1 MGRPG
6 TAGLLRFLKEAR
18 AEPPLSRFIP
28 WSSLV
33 SSHDVLTRAGDWM
46 RIWRLG
52 GVAFECADENWIR
65 ERHEAK
71 ASLLRNLGGGQF
83 AVWEHRVHRRM
94 VDALTPPKAGF
105 AAALDRAY
113 TARLAEK
120 PFMSNELY
128 LTIVYRP
135 NAGLAKLRRTAHTIA
150 DVARAHREARTAMEE
165 RTALVERTL
174 REFEPE
180 LLGTRVRNGIEY
192 SEVAEFLFF
201 IVNGFW
207 QPVRPPR
214 GPLYRILPAARPF
227 FAGDKFELRLAG
239 ERRYAAFLDIKEYP
253 EEVEP
258 GSLDPLMYEEA
269 EFLETMS
276 YSILPRRQ
284 ALTALKVQRNQLVT
298 SQDVVASQIAA
309 MDEAMNDVGDGKIG
323 MGEYHYS
330 LMVFGET
337 PEDAGKRGARAAGA
351 LAEHSAVEMVPVDL
365 VADAAWMA
373 QWPGNWK
380 WRPREAKISSRA
392 HAALAAGHNFA
403 RGKRDGN
410 PWGEA
415 VAILRTPSGQPFY
428 FNFHVSSDKDDD
440 FDRKC
445 AGNTMIFGTTGTG
458 KTTLELFLVALTQK
472 FDPAP
477 RLVVFDVDRSCE
489 IAVRALGGRYLSLE
503 TGRPTGFNPLQRDM
517 SRARLPFIEAWI
529 RKLLESPAV
538 PLKPSDERAVSEAV
552 QAVASMPWPLRRLST
567 VRQNLPN
574 SGDSSLYER
583 LGRWCRGGALGWVFD
598 EAVDRMGEI
607 GALHIVGVDYT
618 DLLKIEEIRTPMMM
632 CLMDLMESMVDGRRL
647 IYVISEFWKAL
658 GDPFFASFARD
669 KQKTIRKQNGL
680 GIFDTQSPSDVLKH
694 ANGRTLV
701 EQSVTKICLANP
713 DAQFDEYVE
722 GFGLTAAE
730 YEIVKSLQPTSR
742 RFLVKQGSR
751 SAVCELDLHGMDG
764 VITVLS
770 GSTENVVLLDRI
782 REQVGDDVMDWF
794 PLLMKAVRERSADRR
809 VRSGGG
815 RPA

>member
-1 MGRPG
+1 MEDVFP
-6 TAGLLRFLKEAR
+6 RFLDQAR
-18 AEPPLSRFIP
+18 AEPALSRFIP

-33 SSHDVLTRAGDWM
+33 TPHDVLTRSGDWM
-46 RIWRLG
+46 RIWRLA
-52 GVAFECADENWIR
+52 GVAFECADENWIA

-71 ASLLRNLGGGQF
+71 AALLRNLGGGQF

-94 VDALTPPKAGF
+94 RDALTAPKSGF

-113 TARLAEK
+113 KARLLDK
-120 PFMSNELY
+120 PFLSNELY

-135 NAGLAKLRRTAHTIA
+135 FAGLATWRRTARTSA
-150 DVARAHREARTAMEE
+150 QVAQAHREARTVMEE

-174 REFEPE
+174 REFDPE
-180 LLGTRVRNGIEY
+180 LLGNRLRDGVEY

-201 IVNGFW
+201 LVNGFW
-207 QPVRPPR
+207 RPVRPPR

-227 FAGDKFELRLAG
+227 FGGDKLELHLAS
-239 ERRYAAFLDIKEYP
+239 ERRYAAFVDIKDYP

-258 GSLDPLMYEEA
+258 GSLDPLMYEDS
-269 EFLETMS
+269 EFVETMS

-284 ALTALKVQRNQLVT
+284 ALAALKVQRNQLVT
-298 SQDVVASQIAA
+298 SRDVVATQIAA
-309 MDEAMNDVGDGKIG
+309 MDEAMNDVGDGRIS

-330 LMVFGET
+330 LMVFGQT
-337 PEDAGKRGARAAGA
+337 PEDAGKQAARAAGA
-351 LAEHSAVEMVPVDL
+351 MAEQMAVEMVPVDL

-380 WRPREAKISSRA
+380 WRPREAKISSRSY
-392 HAALAAGHNFA
+392 AALAAGHNFA

-428 FNFHVSSDKDDD
+428 FNFHVSSEKSDD
-440 FDRKC
+440 FDQKA

-458 KTTLELFLVALTQK
+458 KTTLELFLLALTQK
-472 FDPAP
+472 FDPPP

-489 IAVRALGGRYLSLE
+489 IAVRALNGRYFALE
-503 TGRPTGFNPLQRDM
+503 TGRPTGFNPLQRDA
-517 SRARLPFIEAWI
+517 SRARLPFLEAWI
-529 RKLLESPAV
+529 RKLLESPAL

-552 QAVASMPWPLRRLST
+552 QAVASMPWALRRLT
-567 VRQNLPN
+567 TLQQNLPT
-574 SGDSSLYER
+574 SGENSLYER

-598 EAVDRMGEI
+598 EADDRMGDV
-607 GALHIVGVDYT
+607 ASLHIAGFDYT
-618 DLLKIEEIRTPMMM
+618 DFLKLEEIRTPMMM

-658 GDPFFASFARD
+658 SDPFFAEFARD

-680 GIFDTQSPSDVLKH
+680 GVFDTQSPSDILKH

-713 DAQFDEYVE
+713 DAQLAEYVE

-730 YEIVKSLQPTSR
+730 YEIVKSLQPASR
-742 RFLVKQGSR
+742 RFLVKQGHR
-751 SAVCELDLHGMDG
+751 SAVCELDLHGMSG
-764 VITVLS
+764 AITVLS
-770 GSTENVVLLDRI
+770 GSTENVQLLDEI
-782 REQVGDDVMDWF
+782 RAQVGDDAEAWL
-794 PLLMKAVRERSADRR
+794 PLLLRAVRDRTVDRR
-809 VRSGGG
+809 SRAGS
-815 RPA
+815 ASAA

>member
-1 MGRPG
+1 MEPARTSVFP
-6 TAGLLRFLKEAR
+6 RFLDQAR

-33 SSHDVLTRAGDWM
+33 GEHDVLTRAGDWL

-52 GVAFECADENWIR
+52 GVAFECADESWIR

-83 AVWEHRVHRRM
+83 AVWDHRIHRR
-94 VDALTPPKAGF
+94 VRDALAAPKVGF
-105 AAALDRAY
+105 PAALARTY
-113 TARLAEK
+113 EARLAER

-135 NAGLAKLRRTAHTIA
+135 SAGLAKWRKVARTAAQVT
-150 DVARAHREARTAMEE
+150 RAHREARTVMEE
-165 RTALVERTL
+165 RTALVERTM
-174 REFEPE
+174 REFDPE
-180 LLGTRVRNGIEY
+180 LLGTRLRAGVEY

-201 IVNGFW
+201 LVNGFW
-207 QPVRPPR
+207 RPIRPPR

-227 FAGDKFELRLAG
+227 FAGDKFELHLSG
-239 ERRYAAFLDIKEYP
+239 QRRYAAFIDIKEYP

-258 GSLDPLMYEEA
+258 GSLDPLMYEDS

-284 ALTALKVQRNQLVT
+284 ALAALKVQRNQLVT
-298 SQDVVASQIAA
+298 SQDVVATQIAA
-309 MDEAMNDVGDGKIG
+309 MDDAMNDVGDGKIS

-330 LMVFGET
+330 LLVFGDSA
-337 PEDAGKRGARAAGA
+337 EDAGKRAARAAGA
-351 LAEHSAVEMVPVDL
+351 IAEQSAVEMVPVDL

-392 HAALAAGHNFA
+392 HAALAAAHNFA

-428 FNFHVSSDKDDD
+428 FNFHVSSDKSDD
-440 FDRKC
+440 FDRKS

-458 KTTLELFLVALTQK
+458 KTTLELFLLALTQK

-477 RLVVFDVDRSCE
+477 RLVVFDVDRGCE
-489 IAVRALGGRYLSLE
+489 IAVRAMGGKYFALE
-503 TGRPTGFNPLQRDM
+503 TGTATGFNPLQRDM

-529 RKLLESPAV
+529 RKLVESPAL

-552 QAVASMPWPLRRLST
+552 RAVASMPWALRRLT
-567 VRQNLPN
+567 TLQQNLPN
-574 SGDSSLYER
+574 SGDNSLYER
-583 LGRWCRGGALGWVFD
+583 LARWCRGGALGWVFD
-598 EAVDRMGEI
+598 EADDRMASVAG
-607 GALHIVGVDYT
+607 LHIVGFDCT
-618 DLLKIEEIRTPMMM
+618 DFLKIEEVRTPMMM

-658 GDPFFASFARD
+658 SDPFFAEFARD

-680 GIFDTQSPSDVLKH
+680 GIFDTQSPSDILKH
-694 ANGRTLV
+694 ANGRTLI

-713 DAQFDEYVE
+713 DAQLDEYTE

-730 YEIVKSLQPTSR
+730 YEIVRSLQPTSR
-742 RFLVKQGSR
+742 QFLVKQGQR
-751 SAVCELDLHGMDG
+751 SAVCELDLQAMDEA
-764 VITVLS
+764 ITVLS
-770 GSTENVVLLDRI
+770 GSTENVALLDRI
-782 REQVGDDVMDWF
+782 RAEVGDEVTDWF
-794 PLLMKAVRERSADRR
+794 VPLMTAVRDRASDRR
-809 VRSGGG
+809 SKIGAG

>member
-1 MGRPG
+1 MEAAFPRYVGAAAAERPL
-6 TAGLLRFLKEAR
+6 A
-18 AEPPLSRFIP
+18 RFIP
-28 WSSLV
+28 WSSIV
-33 SSHDVLTRAGDWM
+33 SPHDVITKGGEWLRV
-46 RIWRLG
+46 WRLG
-52 GVAFECADENWIR
+52 GVAFECADERWIAA
-65 ERHEAK
+65 RHEAK

-83 AVWEHRVHRRM
+83 AIWEHRAHRRM
-94 VDALTPPKAGF
+94 HDALTAPKDGF

-113 TARLAEK
+113 GARLAEK

-128 LTIVYRP
+128 LTLVYRP
-135 NAGLAKLRRTAHTIA
+135 HAGLATLRKAARTPAEVAH
-150 DVARAHREARTAMEE
+150 AHREARAAMDE
-165 RTALVERTL
+165 RTALLERTL

-180 LLGTRVRNGIEY
+180 LLGNRVRGGVRY
-192 SEVAEFLFF
+192 SELAEFLFF
-201 IVNGFW
+201 LVNGFW
-207 QPVRPPR
+207 RPVRPPK
-214 GPLYRILPAARPF
+214 GSLNRILPVARPF
-227 FAGDKFELRLAG
+227 FAGDKFELHLAG
-239 ERRYAAFLDIKEYP
+239 ERRYAALVDIKEYP

-258 GSLDPLMYEEA
+258 GSLDPLMYEDC

-276 YSILPRRQ
+276 YSILPRRR
-284 ALTALKVQRNQLVT
+284 ALAALRVQRNQLVT

-309 MDEAMNDVGDGKIG
+309 MDDAMNDVGDGRIG

-330 LMVFGET
+330 LMVFGDS
-337 PEDAGKRGARAAGA
+337 PEDAGKRAAQAAGA
-351 LAEHSAVEMVPVDL
+351 MAEQSALEMVPVDL

-392 HAALAAGHNFA
+392 YAALAAGHNFA

-440 FDRKC
+440 FDRKN

-458 KTTLELFLVALTQK
+458 KTTLELFLVVLTQK

-477 RLVVFDVDRSCE
+477 RVVVFDVDRSCE
-489 IAVRALGGRYLSLE
+489 IAVRALGGRYFALE
-503 TGRPTGFNPLQRDM
+503 TGTPTGFNPLQRDVG
-517 SRARLPFIEAWI
+517 RARLPFIEAWI
-529 RKLLESPAV
+529 RKLLESPSM

-552 QAVASMPWPLRRLST
+552 RAVASMPPPLRRLTT

-574 SGDSSLYER
+574 VGENSLYER

-598 EAVDRMGEI
+598 EADDRTGEAA
-607 GALHIVGVDYT
+607 ALHVVGFDYT
-618 DLLKIEEIRTPMMM
+618 DFLKLEEVRTPMMM
-632 CLMDLMESMVDGRRL
+632 CLMDLMESMLDGRRL

-658 GDPFFASFARD
+658 DDPFFAAFARD

-680 GIFDTQSPSDVLKH
+680 GIFDTQSPSDILKH

-713 DAQFDEYVE
+713 EAQLDEYVE
-722 GFGLTAAE
+722 GFGLTTAE
-730 YEIVKSLQPTSR
+730 YEIVRSLRPTSR
-742 RFLVKQGSR
+742 RFLVKQGQR
-751 SAVCELDLHGMDG
+751 SAVCELDLQGMDG
-764 VITVLS
+764 VIAVLS
-770 GSTENVVLLDRI
+770 GSTENVLLLDRI
-782 REQVGDDVMDWF
+782 RAQVGDHAPAAV
-794 PLLMKAVRERSADRR
+794 PHGKAVRGDAH
-809 VRSGGG
+809 
-815 RPA
+815 P